1 MTQRRARL
9 HVEGKDD
16 LFAIVNL
23 LERHAIDCSERSR
36 TFDIKKSADGAPAGT
51 ESVEALLNG
60 MDLAIRQSRGAPV
73 GFVIDADWEGVSG
86 GLKSRWQAVCDRLR
100 AAGAPK
106 DAIPS
111 SPPSDGL
118 ILDIPRWR
126 ARAGV
131 WLMPD
136 NQRDGTLEDF
146 LQELIAEGDVLIEHA
161 TEATAEATTL
171 GAGFPEV
178 HRTKAQLHTWL
189 AWQEKPGQP
198 YGIAIK
204 ARYFG
209 HDSPAAIAFVDW
221 IRRLFD
227 IPE

>member
-1 MTQRRARL
+1 MTQVRAELR
-9 HVEGKDD
+9 VEGRDD
-16 LFAIVNL
+16 QHTIVHL
-23 LERHAIDCSERSR
+23 LERHSIDCSERSR
-36 TFDIKKSADGAPAGT
+36 RFDVRTSAHSDPAGT
-51 ESVEALLNG
+51 ESVETLLNG
-60 MDLAIRQSRGAPV
+60 MDLAIRQSRGVPV

-86 GLKSRWQAVCDRLR
+86 GLKRRWQAVCDRLR

-106 DAIPS
+106 GAIPS

-126 ARAGV
+126 ARVGV

-146 LQELIAEGDVLIEHA
+146 LQELVADEDPLIEHA
-161 TEATAEATTL
+161 IGATAEATSR

-204 ARYFG
+204 ARYFS

>member
-1 MTQRRARL
+1 MTQRRATL

-16 LFAIVNL
+16 LFTIVHL
-23 LERHAIDCSERSR
+23 LERHAIDCDERSR
-36 TFDIKKSADGAPAGT
+36 KFDIKTSSERDPAGT
-51 ESVEALLNG
+51 ESVDALLDG
-60 MDLAIRQSRGAPV
+60 MDLAIRQSRGVPV
-73 GFVIDADWEGVSG
+73 GFVVDADWEGVSG

-100 AAGAPK
+100 AIGAASSDLPK
-106 DAIPS
+106 K
-111 SPPSDGL
+111 PPPDGL
-118 ILDIPRWR
+118 IINVPKYR

-136 NQRDGTLEDF
+136 NQRDGMLEDF
-146 LQELIAEGDVLIEHA
+146 LQELIADGDPLIDHA
-161 TEATAEATTL
+161 IGATAEATSL
-171 GAGFPEV
+171 GAEFPEV
-178 HRTKAQLHTWL
+178 HRTKAELHAWL

-204 ARYFG
+204 ARYFS
-209 HDSPAAIAFVDW
+209 HDSPAALAFVDW